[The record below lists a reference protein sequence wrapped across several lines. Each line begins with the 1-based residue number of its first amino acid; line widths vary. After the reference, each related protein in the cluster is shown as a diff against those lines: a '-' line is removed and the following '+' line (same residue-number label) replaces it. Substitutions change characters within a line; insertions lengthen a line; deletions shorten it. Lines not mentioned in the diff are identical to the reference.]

1 MGTDDDSSD
10 IAWDSDD
17 DDDDD
22 DENLT
27 IEADLL
33 QTENGMLKRG
43 SL

>member
-10 IAWDSDD
+10 IPWDSDD
-17 DDDDD
+17 DGDDD

-33 QTENGMLKRG
+33 KNENGM
-43 SL
+43 